1 MSGSMFSTQPPA
13 PDMLSFSLAMDT
25 TIITQ
30 GKRILLV
37 DDDAAVRSSIKLLL
51 SIDRHMVTEAASADE
66 ALHLFAGAQYDL
78 VIMDYFMPDT
88 LGDELVQN
96 MRQLVPNQPVLMVT
110 AYLEKLVDGGQS
122 ADIVLG
128 KPLNRDDLRRAIT
141 KLTG

>member
-1 MSGSMFSTQPPA
+1 
-13 PDMLSFSLAMDT
+13 MLPFSLAMDT

-37 DDDAAVRSSIKLLL
+37 DDDAPSRTSIKLLL
-51 SIDRHMVTEAASADE
+51 SIDRHTVTEAANASE
-66 ALHLFAGAQYDL
+66 ALVLFTGAQYDL
-78 VIMDYFMPDT
+78 VIVDYFMPDT
-88 LGDELVQN
+88 LGEELIKSI
-96 MRQLVPNQPVLMVT
+96 RQLVPQQPVLMVT